1 MSYYAKN
8 NINWGNIYL
17 IDDVVDGVVD
27 TYSELSGLTSIKE
40 GDIFLVKTTTGI
52 IGINRKTKGLYRYN
66 GLGWDAMQTE
76 MLGSLVAFNPT
87 GTNITATSVEEAIKQ
102 INNKIGY
109 WDSEP

>member
-1 MSYYAKN
+1 MAAFQRN
-8 NINWGNIYL
+8 NIGWGSIYL
-17 IDDVVDGVVD
+17 IDDVVDGTVD
-27 TYSELSGLTSIKE
+27 TYAELANVNDLRE
-40 GDIFLVKTTTGI
+40 GDIYLVRTTTGV

-66 GLGWDAMQTE
+66 GSSWDAMQTE

>member
-1 MSYYAKN
+1 MSSYQRN
-8 NINWGNIYL
+8 NIGWGSIYL
-17 IDDVVDGVVD
+17 IDDVVDGTVD
-27 TYSELSGLTSIKE
+27 TYAELSSVEKLRT
-40 GDIFLVKTTTGI
+40 GDIYLVRTTTGI

-66 GLGWDAMQTE
+66 GSSWDAMQTE
-76 MLGSLVAFNPT
+76 MLGSLVAFNPS

>member
-1 MSYYAKN
+1 MSYQRN
-8 NINWGNIYL
+8 NIGWGSIYL
-17 IDDVVDGVVD
+17 IDDVVDGAVESYADLAGVD
-27 TYSELSGLTSIKE
+27 KLKE
-40 GDIFLVKTTTGI
+40 GDIYLVKNTTGI
-52 IGINRKTKGLYRYN
+52 IGINRKTKGLYRYD
-66 GLGWDAMQTE
+66 GSSWTAMQTE

>member
-1 MSYYAKN
+1 MSYQRN
-8 NINWGNIYL
+8 NIGWGSIYL
-17 IDDVVDGVVD
+17 IDDVVDGAVETYADLATVVK
-27 TYSELSGLTSIKE
+27 LKE
-40 GDIFLVKTTTGI
+40 GDIYLVKTTTGI
-52 IGINRKTKGLYRYN
+52 IGINRKIKGLYRYD
-66 GLGWDAMQTE
+66 GSSWTAMQTE

>member
-1 MSYYAKN
+1 MPSYQRN
-8 NINWGNIYL
+8 NIGWGSIYL
-17 IDDVVDGVVD
+17 IDDVVDGTVE
-27 TYSELSGLTSIKE
+27 TYAELANVEKLRT
-40 GDIFLVKTTTGI
+40 GDIYLVRTTTGI
-52 IGINRKTKGLYRYN
+52 IGINRKIKGLYRYN
-66 GLGWDAMQTE
+66 GSTWDAMQTE

>member
-1 MSYYAKN
+1 MPSYQRN
-8 NINWGNIYL
+8 NIGWGSIYL
-17 IDDVVDGVVD
+17 IDDVVDGTVD
-27 TYSELSGLTSIKE
+27 TYAELANVEKLRT
-40 GDIFLVKTTTGI
+40 GDIYLVKTTTGI
-52 IGINRKTKGLYRYN
+52 IGINRKIKGLYRYN
-66 GLGWDAMQTE
+66 GSTWDAMQTE

>member
-1 MSYYAKN
+1 MPSYQRN
-8 NINWGNIYL
+8 NIGWGSIYL
-17 IDDVVDGVVD
+17 IDDVVDGTVE
-27 TYSELSGLTSIKE
+27 TYAELSGVEKLRT
-40 GDIFLVKTTTGI
+40 GDIYLVRTTTGV
-52 IGINRKTKGLYRYN
+52 IGINRKIKGLYRYN
-66 GLGWDAMQTE
+66 GSSWDAMQTE

>member
-1 MSYYAKN
+1 MSNYQRN
-8 NINWGNIYL
+8 SIGWGSIYL
-17 IDDVVDGVVD
+17 IDDVVDGSVE
-27 TYSELSGLTSIKE
+27 TYAELSSVSKLTA
-40 GDIFLVKTTTGI
+40 GDIYLVRSTTGI
-52 IGINRKTKGLYRYN
+52 IGINRKIKGLYRYD
-66 GLGWDAMQTE
+66 GSSWTAMQTE